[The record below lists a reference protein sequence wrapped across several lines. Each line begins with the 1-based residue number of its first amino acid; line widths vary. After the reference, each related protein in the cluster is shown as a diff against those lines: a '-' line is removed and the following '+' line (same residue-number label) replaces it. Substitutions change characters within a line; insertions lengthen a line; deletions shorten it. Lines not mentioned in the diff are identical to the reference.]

1 MSYHICTPC
10 NDFNIYII
18 QDALFLNHQVSRP
31 AHYVYVIIDL
41 TLLLCNV
48 GVYFELNGERYDNNS
63 MVNILAIGI
72 GNSALLC
79 KTNKQD
85 CCGTV
90 PNRLGEFYY
99 PHGGQVSI
107 YITGDG
113 FYCNRGHQVI
123 RLNRRDGISSPTG
136 S

>member
-90 PNRLGEFYY
+90 PNRLGRILL
-99 PHGGQVSI
+99 SSWRS
-107 YITGDG
+107 G
-113 FYCNRGHQVI
+113 FQSTSLETVFIVI
-123 RLNRRDGISSPTG
+123 EDTR
-136 S
+136 